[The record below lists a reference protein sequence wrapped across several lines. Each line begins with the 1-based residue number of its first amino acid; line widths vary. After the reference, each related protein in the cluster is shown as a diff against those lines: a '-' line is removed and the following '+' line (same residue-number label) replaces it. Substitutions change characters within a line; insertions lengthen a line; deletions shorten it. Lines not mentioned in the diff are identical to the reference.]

1 MSTPS
6 NPSNALV
13 PAGDNL
19 PDSFRSQLPEILVR
33 AGKAAVFAAEEFF
46 FGRIRNEH
54 TRQAYLVAVKRFLAW
69 AEARGLEMVRIAPKD
84 VGQYLDGLR
93 KENTS
98 VATRKQHLAALRH
111 FFDNLVTRHAIL
123 LNPALSVRGER
134 YEVVEGK
141 TPEITVTGARQLLA
155 SLDTSTVV
163 GLRDRAIIAILIYT
177 ASRAGAVA
185 TLRRGS
191 FYHAGDQSML
201 HFEEKGG
208 KSREIPVR
216 HDLEQMIFEYLD
228 AAGLRN
234 ARKDTPLFRTAYKK
248 TGQLTENALY
258 VVDVC
263 RMVKRRLR
271 DAGLPGVLSPHS
283 FRVTTITDLLEQ
295 GVPLED
301 VQRLAGHA
309 DPRTTRLYDRR
320 QKKITRNIVERISI

>member
-1 MSTPS
+1 MTTPS
-6 NPSNALV
+6 EPSKDLV
-13 PAGDNL
+13 PAAGNL
-19 PDSFRSQLPEILVR
+19 SLPAILAR
-33 AGKAAVFAAEEFF
+33 AGTAAVFAAEEFF

-54 TRQAYLVAVKRFLAW
+54 TRRAYLTAVRRFLAW
-69 AEARGLEMVRIAPKD
+69 AERRHLELVRIAPKD
-84 VGQYLDGLR
+84 VGQYIDGLR

-111 FFDNLVTRHAIL
+111 FFDGLVMRHAMI

-141 TPEITVTGARQLLA
+141 TPEVTVKGAREVLA
-155 SLDTSTVV
+155 SIKTDTLVS
-163 GLRDRAIIAILIYT
+163 LRDRAIVAILIYT
-177 ASRAGAVA
+177 AARAGAVA
-185 TLRRGS
+185 TLKRGS
-191 FYHAGDQSML
+191 FYHAGEQWML

-216 HDLEQMIFEYLD
+216 HDLEQMILEYIE
-228 AAGLRN
+228 AAGIRN
-234 ARKDTPLFRTAYKK
+234 APKDAPLFRTASRK
-248 TGQLTENALY
+248 TGRLTDHGMQ

-271 DAGLPGVLSPHS
+271 DAGLSGVLSPHS

>member
-1 MSTPS
+1 M
-6 NPSNALV
+6 NLV
-13 PAGDNL
+13 PI
-19 PDSFRSQLPEILVR
+19 SRSQLPDIVSR
-33 AGKAAVFAAEEFF
+33 AGQAAVFAAEEFF

-54 TRQAYLVAVKRFLAW
+54 TRQAYLIAVKRFLAW
-69 AEARGLEMVRIAPKD
+69 ADARGLELARIAPKD
-84 VGQYLDGLR
+84 VGQYIDGLR
-93 KENTS
+93 NENTS

-111 FFDNLVTRHAIL
+111 FFDGLVLRHAII

-141 TPEITVTGARQLLA
+141 TPEITVEGARKLLA
-155 SLDTSTVV
+155 SIDTSHAV

-185 TLRRGS
+185 ALRRGS
-191 FYHAGDQSML
+191 FYHAGDQWML

-216 HDLEQMIFEYLD
+216 HDLEQTIFAYLD

-234 ARKDTPLFRTAYKK
+234 ARQDAPLFRTALKN
-248 TGQLTENALY
+248 TGQLTGNALT
-258 VVDVC
+258 VVDIC
-263 RMVKRRLR
+263 RMVKRRLK
-271 DAGLPGVLSPHS
+271 DAGLPARLSPHS